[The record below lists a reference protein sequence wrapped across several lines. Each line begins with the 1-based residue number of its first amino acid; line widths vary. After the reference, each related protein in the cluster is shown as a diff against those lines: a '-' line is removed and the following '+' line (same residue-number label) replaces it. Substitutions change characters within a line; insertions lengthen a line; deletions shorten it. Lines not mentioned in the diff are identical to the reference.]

1 MPQHRARTHVLHPGD
16 VVVAARGETLETLL
30 GSCVALILT
39 DARRSVAAMCHVVHT
54 GSAGAQSGA
63 RDTTHGEVA
72 LAAMRTQ
79 LRAIGIDAQRCE
91 AYLAGGGN
99 MFPDLFRADH
109 VGAQNARWALDAV
122 ARLGLPL
129 LAQDLGGNS
138 YRRLRWTVGPEAP
151 AIRAVEV
158 TETES

>member
-1 MPQHRARTHVLHPGD
+1 MPRRRNRTHLLHPGD
-16 VVVAARGETLETLL
+16 VVVAGRGETLETLL

-39 DARRSVAAMCHVVHT
+39 DPRRSVAAMCHVVHT
-54 GSAGAQSGA
+54 GTAAAQPGA

-79 LRAIGIDAQRCE
+79 LHAIGIEAQRCE
-91 AYLAGGGN
+91 AYVAGGGN

-109 VGAQNARWALDAV
+109 VGAQNARWALAAV

-129 LAQDLGGNS
+129 LAQDLGGNR
-138 YRRLRWTVGPEAP
+138 YRRLRWTVGPDLPE
-151 AIRAVEV
+151 IRVVEV
-158 TETES
+158 PETVS